1 MDEALKLLSTVG
13 IDVDDLKRRIASG
26 DWVYVEGD
34 ATCVLKIV
42 ELTRHSAII
51 LLIEDE
57 FMVCL
62 ARKTQ
67 VLRELT
73 GLGEEILKSVVE
85 MRTRRTPAGCAVH
98 ALTASDLERGAE
110 EIANRLVESARA
122 ALKCAETC
130 NRGVDSES
138 PAYIT

>member
-1 MDEALKLLSTVG
+1 MDEALELLNMVG
-13 IDVDDLKRRIASG
+13 IDVDDIKRRIASG

-34 ATCVLKIV
+34 ATCVLKII

-57 FMVCL
+57 FVVCL

-67 VLRELT
+67 ALRELT

-85 MRTRRTPAGCAVH
+85 MRVRRAPAGCAVH

-110 EIANRLVESARA
+110 EIASRLVESARA

-130 NRGVDSES
+130 KGGVDSES
-138 PAYIT
+138 PDYVM